1 MAGRTKKRPRM
12 PSAETLDSGKES
24 IDIEEVN
31 QPPHQTQAARGLDDH
46 DDSDD
51 NQSEIEEIDEDDFPP
66 YTKEQQALDEQELE
80 KAHNVYTAQQ
90 SQCYAAYNPPYIS
103 ERRDKN
109 KRRMLAYPCKMC
121 ERPIHRPMYDTS
133 PTNLPKHVASC
144 LKKQK
149 DVEDSQKLAALGVS
163 EGARPFSALGEA
175 GHIGIMHPT
184 VVRNL
189 PSRKVVSSEIGRLYT
204 AMQESLIELLHK
216 HTGALYLGLDAWQS
230 PNGFD
235 ILGTVI
241 YRLVRTDDGG
251 YKLES
256 MPLDFV
262 RLKGSHTG
270 VHLADTV
277 RVVVEMFGVQNK
289 GEPTWIRCFAHVLN
303 LIAEAILRPFGSHQ
317 VTTFENEEYESDDED
332 LDADDQVKMFSPE
345 TESDQYKEDTGP
357 LAAELVEDDEVKL
370 DIKDVE
376 ELSNEEE
383 DDVYT
388 SESCRRTLAKF
399 RAIARKLNK
408 SPNSKTL
415 FADICRERGCVKRH
429 SIGRNVRTQW
439 NSTLLQLKSILRCS
453 DAILEW
459 QKDRCLGTLQQYH
472 ITDADITLANDL
484 AEILQPFY
492 EITLQVLIKGS
503 AQLADVVVFID
514 QITSHLSSA
523 ISNKQHVYPPR

>member
-12 PSAETLDSGKES
+12 PSAETSDSGEEL

-31 QPPHQTQAARGLDDH
+31 QPPHQTRAARGLD
-46 DDSDD
+46 
-51 NQSEIEEIDEDDFPP
+51 
-66 YTKEQQALDEQELE
+66 EQQALDEQELE
-80 KAHNVYTAQQ
+80 KAHDVYTAQQ

-103 ERRDKN
+103 ERRGKN
-109 KRRMLAYPCKMC
+109 KHRMLAC
-121 ERPIHRPMYDTS
+121 ERPIHRPIYDTS
-133 PTNLPKHVASC
+133 PTNLSKHVVSC

-163 EGARPFSALGEA
+163 GTGDIDPRDVPQLCAIWCAEGAPLGEA

-184 VVRNL
+184 VVRNV

-204 AMQESLIELLHK
+204 AVQESLIESLHK
-216 HTGALYLGLDAWQS
+216 HTA
-230 PNGFD
+230 
-235 ILGTVI
+235 
-241 YRLVRTDDGG
+241 DGG

-277 RVVVEMFGVQNK
+277 RVVVEKFGVQNK
-289 GEPTWIRCFAHVLN
+289 
-303 LIAEAILRPFGSHQ
+303 AILRPFGSHQHCWDGLLGRAGAMSPWAGPSERFSDQAVRPLVGPACPSMQ

-345 TESDQYKEDTGP
+345 TESDQDKEDTGP
-357 LAAELVEDDEVKL
+357 LAAQLVEDDKVEL
-370 DIKDVE
+370 DIEDVE

-415 FADICRERGCVKRH
+415 FVDICQGRGCAKPH
-429 SIGRNVRTQW
+429 SIGRDGTPLCF
-439 NSTLLQLKSILRCS
+439 NSRVHYKHCEFHP
-453 DAILEW
+453 D
-459 QKDRCLGTLQQYH
+459 K
-472 ITDADITLANDL
+472 
-484 AEILQPFY
+484 
-492 EITLQVLIKGS
+492 
-503 AQLADVVVFID
+503 ID
-514 QITSHLSSA
+514 QKNGIFL
-523 ISNKQHVYPPR
+523 N